1 MTNEERIIE
10 LLESIDRK
18 LDVVAGAIVATKM
31 DEGEGLDIETFVDDV
46 HRAAEY
52 LDKEINAPP
61 R

>member
-31 DEGEGLDIETFVDDV
+31 DEAEGLDIETFVDDV

-52 LDKEINAPP
+52 LDK
-61 R
+61 

>member
-31 DEGEGLDIETFVDDV
+31 DEGEWLDIETFVDDV

-52 LDKEINAPP
+52 LDK
-61 R
+61 